1 MENVKTTK
9 VFSLSKICPMCGRGT
24 YLRMTE
30 EEENQCRKYACFGG
44 HIQDRFPDMDV
55 QKREFIKSGYCP
67 DCQKTLFGTE
77 YDRSDFIIVD
87 DIVDGE
93 VPEDVKKFLEAAEK
107 MNVKEVIKSETA
119 NILTT
124 EHKVVMLSEFDLED
138 ILYVDDEGN
147 IKERQ

>member
-1 MENVKTTK
+1 MDGQGKNR
-9 VFSLSKICPMCGRGT
+9 KICTVGR
-24 YLRMTE
+24 
-30 EEENQCRKYACFGG
+30 
-44 HIQDRFPDMDV
+44 
-55 QKREFIKSGYCP
+55 KRHR
-67 DCQKTLFGTE
+67 LFSKDSRRNAE
-77 YDRSDFIIVD
+77 A
-87 DIVDGE
+87 
-93 VPEDVKKFLEAAEK
+93 FLEAAEK

>member
-1 MENVKTTK
+1 MENVKIPK
-9 VFSLSKICPMCGRGT
+9 VFSLSKICPMCGRRT

-30 EEENQCRKYACFGG
+30 EENQWRKYVCFGG

-93 VPEDVKKFLEAAEK
+93 VPEDVKKFLEAAKK
-107 MNVKEVIKSETA
+107 MKMIDAVKSEAA
-119 NILTT
+119 NILST
-124 EHKVVMLSEFDLED
+124 EHKVVLLSEFDLED